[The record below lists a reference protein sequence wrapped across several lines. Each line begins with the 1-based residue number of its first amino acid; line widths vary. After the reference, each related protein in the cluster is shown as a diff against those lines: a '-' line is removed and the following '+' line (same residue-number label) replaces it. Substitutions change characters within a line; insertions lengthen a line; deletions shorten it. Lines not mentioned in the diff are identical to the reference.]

1 MLLFE
6 LINFLSMDRIEKLKQ
21 FIAQNPL
28 DHFSKHALAMEYV
41 KLGDDQAARSLLES
55 ILAEEP
61 GYIGSYYHL
70 GKLWE
75 RIGDVEMAKQVYES
89 GIDIARKL
97 GDNHARGELM
107 AALDNLD

>member
-1 MLLFE
+1 
-6 LINFLSMDRIEKLKQ
+6 MDRIEKLKQ

-28 DHFSKHALAMEYV
+28 DHFSKHALAMEYIKQGKDTV
-41 KLGDDQAARSLLES
+41 AKGLLES
-55 ILAEEP
+55 ILAEDP

-75 RIGDVEMAKQVYES
+75 RLGDADKAKLVYAS
-89 GIDIARKL
+89 GIEISSKK

-107 AALDNLD
+107 TALDNLD